1 MSIAVPRSLVS
12 DRLMLDITYKNDDNF
27 LYMQQVSSFNSYPE
41 MLENVNIIKPN
52 FLKTNITNI

>member
-12 DRLMLDITYKNDDNF
+12 DWLMLDITYKNDDNF
-27 LYMQQVSSFNSYPE
+27 LYMQQVSSFNSFPE